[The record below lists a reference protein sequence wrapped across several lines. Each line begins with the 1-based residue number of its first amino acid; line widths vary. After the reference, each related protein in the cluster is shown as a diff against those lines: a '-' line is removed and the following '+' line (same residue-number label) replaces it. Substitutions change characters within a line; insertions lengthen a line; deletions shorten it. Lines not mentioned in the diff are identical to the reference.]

1 MPRLITE
8 NIYNL
13 QMKVIGNN
21 GIRKEIFLK
30 LRNEKA
36 WKKWVKQI
44 NKVGKNKSR
53 YSNHNKCKKD

>member
-1 MPRLITE
+1 MLAKMPWLMPG

-21 GIRKEIFLK
+21 GIRKWKEIFLK

-36 WKKWVKQI
+36 
-44 NKVGKNKSR
+44 
-53 YSNHNKCKKD
+53 

>member
-1 MPRLITE
+1 MRAKMLRLITE

-36 WKKWVKQI
+36 
-44 NKVGKNKSR
+44 
-53 YSNHNKCKKD
+53 